1 MFAPKYVENKLKFFP
16 YIKEAVAFGDKR
28 ETVCAFVNIDFDAV
42 GNWAEKRNLPY
53 AGYTDLAQQARG
65 VRPASANASRRSM
78 PTSRPT
84 TSWPAARSA
93 AS

>member
-16 YIKEAVAFGDKR
+16 YIKEAVAFGDER
-28 ETVCAFVNIDFDAV
+28 EQVCAFVNIDFEAV

-65 VRPASANASRRSM
+65 ARADRATASRRST
-78 PTSRPT
+78 PTWPPT